1 MNDLKH
7 TSGPWSIRQVES
19 AFMIVHESE
28 CAVICTTN
36 DWDEKFKDEEQANA
50 RLIAAAPELL
60 EALGKLV
67 GFFDGSVSIKYVA
80 NYALPDAITAIAKA
94 KGE

>member
-1 MNDLKH
+1 MVSDLKH
-7 TSGPWSIRQVES
+7 TPGPWFIKQVES
-19 AFMIVHESE
+19 KFMIVHESE

-60 EALGKLV
+60 AALIEARSLLEESEQCYENQMFRNV
-67 GFFDGSVSIKYVA
+67 QI
-80 NYALPDAITAIAKA
+80 DAAIRKA
-94 KGE
+94 KG

>member
-1 MNDLKH
+1 MSDLKH
-7 TSGPWSIRQVES
+7 TSGPWSIRKVKS
-19 AFMIVHESE
+19 PFMIVNESE
-28 CAVICTTN
+28 DAVICITN
-36 DWDEKFKDEEQANA
+36 AWEEEYKDEEQANA

-60 EALGKLV
+60 EALEKLV